1 MHRIDTLGS
10 VEGKFDEGNPAT
22 GQRATRISADWMND
36 VQEAICYVIEQQGI
50 ELEKGDETQ
59 LRAAILALVA
69 GVVGSGGGAVPTTRQ
84 VNTSG
89 LATGGGDL
97 AANRTISVPKAS
109 SAETAAGSLD
119 TKAITPAALASA
131 FAGVAALNGYIPLPG
146 GWLIQFG
153 YLRGAYSEGGVA
165 VTFPTAFPT
174 ACYAVIPVAVNL
186 PANNNYDVH
195 VQNVSKSPTG
205 ASFYFNFSG
214 SGSSTINGLDYI
226 AIGK

>member
-59 LRAAILALVA
+59 LRAAILALVS
-69 GVVGSGGGAVPTTRQ
+69 GVIGAGGGAVPTTRQ

-97 AANRTISVPKAS
+97 AANRTINVPKAS
-109 SAETAAGSLD
+109 PAETLVGALD
-119 TKAITPAALASA
+119 SKAITPAGLSA
-131 FAGVAALNGYIPLPG
+131 AFTGVAGLNGYVPLPG

-153 YLRGAYSEGGVA
+153 YLRGAYSEGSVA
-165 VTFPTAFPT
+165 VTFPTTFPT
-174 ACYAVIPVAVNL
+174 ACYSAIPVAVNL
-186 PANNNYDVH
+186 PANNTYDVWC
-195 VQNVSKSPTG
+195 QAVSKSPGG
-205 ASFYFNFSG
+205 ATFYFNFDGDASNAI
-214 SGSSTINGLDYI
+214 SGLDYI